1 MTRSADDEGYAEL
14 PRIPISTRNHQPRQL
29 KSFSH
34 SGDLGDIVYFLP
46 VMRAMGGK
54 LKITRA
60 DPAGPPTR
68 QNLLENRA
76 WKTLQELLE
85 YQEYVELGIHLTQVT
100 PRCSVG
106 PGGGLPRDQLEFES
120 HFASEEACRDYLFA
134 LRWPEG
140 FRCPRCGHERAWP
153 VRKVWFE
160 CARCGRQTSVTAGTI
175 FQDTRKPLRLWFRA
189 MWTITTQKN
198 GASALGLQRVLGL
211 GSYQTAW
218 PWMHKLRRAMVR
230 PGRERLTG
238 LVEVDETYWGA
249 EEEGVIGRQTERKA
263 LIAVAAE
270 ERGTGLG
277 RIRMQRVQ
285 NASAASLMPFV
296 EESVEPGSVVVT
308 DNWSG
313 YDPLKKKDYQRRI
326 ISINNR
332 REQAS
337 QLLPRVHLAISL
349 LKRWMLGTHQGA
361 VSHEHLDYYLDE
373 FVFRFNRRRS
383 RSRGKLFYRLVQQAM
398 AVEPTPYRSIVADWD
413 AKTL

>member
-1 MTRSADDEGYAEL
+1 M
-14 PRIPISTRNHQPRQL
+14 
-29 KSFSH
+29 
-34 SGDLGDIVYFLP
+34 
-46 VMRAMGGK
+46 
-54 LKITRA
+54 
-60 DPAGPPTR
+60 
-68 QNLLENRA
+68 
-76 WKTLQELLE
+76 
-85 YQEYVELGIHLTQVT
+85 
-100 PRCSVG
+100 
-106 PGGGLPRDQLEFES
+106 
-120 HFASEEACRDYLFA
+120 
-134 LRWPEG
+134 
-140 FRCPRCGHERAWP
+140 
-153 VRKVWFE
+153 RKVWFE

-198 GASALGLQRVLGL
+198 GASALGL
-211 GSYQTAW
+211 
-218 PWMHKLRRAMVR
+218 
-230 PGRERLTG
+230 
-238 LVEVDETYWGA
+238 
-249 EEEGVIGRQTERKA
+249 
-263 LIAVAAE
+263 
-270 ERGTGLG
+270 
-277 RIRMQRVQ
+277 QRVQ